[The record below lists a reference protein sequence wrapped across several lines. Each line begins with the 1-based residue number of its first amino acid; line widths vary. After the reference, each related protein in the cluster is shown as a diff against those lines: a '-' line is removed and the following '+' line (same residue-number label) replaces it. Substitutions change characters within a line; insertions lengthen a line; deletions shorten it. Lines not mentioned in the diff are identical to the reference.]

1 MHFGSPTPVFYE
13 ILLVVFLTGVLAAL
27 GLNAAISFVLGFI
40 ASYVLFIGSVSG
52 FKDSSAIAM
61 AAGLGVLVMMPTFV
75 GLGVSAILGYFM
87 HRHHKRKNEGATK

>member
-13 ILLVVFLTGVLAAL
+13 ILFVVFLTGALAAI
-27 GLNAAISFVLGFI
+27 GLNAAIAFALGFI

-61 AAGLGVLVMMPTFV
+61 AAGWGILVMMPTSA

-87 HRHHKRKNEGATK
+87 HRRHKRKNEGTTK